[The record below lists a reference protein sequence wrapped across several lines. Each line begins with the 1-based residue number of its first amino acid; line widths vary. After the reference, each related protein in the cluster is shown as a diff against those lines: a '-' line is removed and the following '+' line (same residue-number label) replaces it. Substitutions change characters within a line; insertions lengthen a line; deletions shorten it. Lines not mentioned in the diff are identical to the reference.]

1 MEFKEKI
8 ALTKKI
14 VERVME
20 PGSNCG
26 CSWLHCHKLT
36 IWFVQ
41 GFTCFM
47 EVSQVLEHFTDHL
60 LLGADHEAH
69 DVVAQGVPVL
79 VQEAL
84 NVVPHL
90 TSVVLDA
97 KLHAV
102 HPWPGVELAEG
113 MVVVTFLQEREVSR
127 FGEVRFIVKEMEDSH
142 RLLGEHVYDR
152 LVV

>member
-1 MEFKEKI
+1 MKYGLQLAIEPEKI
-8 ALTKKI
+8 EKLIKFSRKQKKLLFALRGKLTKKI

-60 LLGADHEAH
+60 LLGADHQTH
-69 DVVAQGVPVL
+69 HIIPQGVPVL

-84 NVVPHL
+84 HIVPDL
-90 TSVVLDA
+90 TSIVFDP
-97 KLHAV
+97 KL
-102 HPWPGVELAEG
+102 
-113 MVVVTFLQEREVSR
+113 Q
-127 FGEVRFIVKEMEDSH
+127 
-142 RLLGEHVYDR
+142 
-152 LVV
+152 